1 MAEPRLRI
9 ISTRGLAEPGSTAPS
24 DAGVSFSVALA
35 RGLAPDG
42 GLYLPDR
49 LPRIPASVLAML
61 EEAAA
66 ADAGSPRALAATA
79 QAIVE
84 PFLAHPDDAHLR
96 EALPELCRQAFSA
109 PIPLRR
115 LDAASG
121 LLELFHGPTAAFKDF
136 GARFLAG
143 ALALEGAEL
152 EGAEKEGAEN
162 GTKHD
167 RRRER
172 GQEDRGEP
180 RLPGTPHRGHVLV
193 ATSGDTGSAVG
204 AAFEGRPGFRVSIL
218 FPERGVSERQA
229 HLLSCFGGD
238 DGNVASYRVAGT
250 FDDAQKMVKAALAD
264 PARVRAHHLTSANSI
279 SLGRLL
285 PQATWFA
292 HAALAWR
299 HASGE
304 APGFIV
310 PSGNFGHGLAAL
322 WARAMGFPV
331 GPVHLATNRN
341 RALVD
346 WVERG
351 EVAPRTSVRT
361 PASAMDVGVP
371 SNLERLRF
379 QVRQVPD
386 LAKDLEATAVGDAGI
401 LEAVGRAPGRWGV
414 VACPHTACG
423 LHVLE
428 DRRARGDTRGWI
440 VTATAH
446 PAKFPEVVEPRI
458 GRPVPLPPALS
469 LLLERPARSRRLE
482 ADPAALIRVLDG
494 EPSPEGDPRLEGEKR
509 KGANP

>member
-1 MAEPRLRI
+1 MGEPRMRM
-9 ISTRGLAEPGSTAPS
+9 ISTRGEAGPGSATSS
-24 DAGVSFSVALA
+24 DAGVSFSAALA

-49 LPRIPASVLAML
+49 LPRILPPVLRRL
-61 EEAAA
+61 GEAAA
-66 ADAGSPRALAATA
+66 SDTGSPAALAEAA

-84 PFLAHPDDAHLR
+84 PFLEHPDDARLR

-109 PIPLRR
+109 PIPLKR
-115 LDAASG
+115 LDAGSG

-143 ALALEGAEL
+143 ALALEEVPGA
-152 EGAEKEGAEN
+152 
-162 GTKHD
+162 
-167 RRRER
+167 
-172 GQEDRGEP
+172 
-180 RLPGTPHRGHVLV
+180 PHRGHVLV

-229 HLLSCFGGD
+229 HLLSCFGGE

-250 FDDAQKMVKAALAD
+250 FDDAQRMVKSALAD
-264 PARVRAHHLTSANSI
+264 ADLVRTHRLTSANSI

-292 HAALAWR
+292 HAALAWQ
-299 HASGE
+299 HSTGG

-346 WVERG
+346 WVETG
-351 EVAPRTSVRT
+351 EAAPRNSVRT

-379 QVRQVPD
+379 QVRRDPGLARD
-386 LAKDLEATAVGDAGI
+386 LDATAVEDAEI
-401 LEAVGRAPGRWGV
+401 LEAVGRAPERWGV
-414 VACPHTACG
+414 IACPHTACA

-428 DRRARGDTRGWI
+428 GHRARGDTRGWI

-446 PAKFPEVVEPRI
+446 PAKFPEIVEPRI
-458 GRPVPLPPALS
+458 GRPVPLPPALTR
-469 LLLERPARSRRLE
+469 LLERPARSRLLE
-482 ADPAALIRVLDG
+482 ADPAALVRVLDG
-494 EPSPEGDPRLEGEKR
+494 EPRSEGEKRPEEKR